1 MYCPFSSYHI
11 LAQIYTILRNSPSTS
26 TTSLIPTEQI
36 PGIHL
41 VPHVIQAPVIA
52 VGDDGLRT
60 PLELRQVVD
69 HHAPEE
75 RAAVLQR
82 RLVDD
87 DRRALRLDALHHALD
102 RALTEVVAARLHRKP
117 VYADD
122 GLVLLRGVPPAVVL
136 VSPGHP
142 QHLTRDEV
150 LARAVALH
158 YRGHHVLGHVLVVC
172 KELLRVLREAVSA
185 VAEGRVVVM
194 STDPR
199 VQADALDDG

>member
-1 MYCPFSSYHI
+1 MPLVSVEDVACIH
-11 LAQIYTILRNSPSTS
+11 
-26 TTSLIPTEQI
+26 LIPHI
-36 PGIHL
+36 
-41 VPHVIQAPVIA
+41 IQTPVIP
-52 VGDDGLRT
+52 VRDDGLRT
-60 PLELRQVVD
+60 PLELREVVD

-102 RALTEVVAARLHRKP
+102 AALAEVVAARLHRKP
-117 VYADD
+117 VHTDD
-122 GLVLLRGVPPAVVL
+122 RLVLLRGVPPAVVL

-142 QHLTRDEV
+142 QHLTSDEV
-150 LARAVALH
+150 LPRAVALH
-158 YRGHHVLGHVLVVC
+158 YSCHHVLGHVLVVRQ
-172 KELLRVLREAVSA
+172 KLLRVLGEAVPA